1 MDDISATNTR
11 PIAILAGYMATA
23 AALTAWCISIIRSRP
38 AVAGLS
44 ASEKSR
50 RRTAVAVFGV
60 LAALSLATTW
70 YHMFRFFQW
79 SYLQWAASHPL
90 DDPSALYLGRW
101 LRDTGLFRQA
111 WASTLETRPRA
122 WWSTQIF
129 GFCANWSVMLA
140 TQSKKRNIPH
150 LWAFMLLGQFVAIS
164 FASNLSFLAFTVY
177 DVAGQSHPVSG
188 DKSGRTT
195 VAQTP
200 PPKSTTSASSSAPFW
215 WLVILGVNVSI
226 AVFIP
231 ELCDHPRFMQF
242 LLLPHILAFGPLL
255 VNSLSPGQVP
265 PHLLNQPPLLL
276 KIGTMALL
284 LVSASH
290 KVLAEGGDLDLV
302 ISTLHQ
308 HPAVSSVGWDVIC
321 CWMSFVAWHVFGQE

>member
-1 MDDISATNTR
+1 MDDISTTNTR

-23 AALTAWCISIIRSRP
+23 AGLTAWCISIIRKRGP
-38 AVAGLS
+38 VVGLS
-44 ASEKSR
+44 AYEKSR
-50 RRTAVAVFGV
+50 RRTAVAVFGI
-60 LAALSLATTW
+60 LATLSLATTW

-79 SYLQWAASHPL
+79 SYLQWAASRPL
-90 DDPSALYLGRW
+90 DDPTALYLGRW

-140 TQSKKRNIPH
+140 AQSKKRNIPH
-150 LWAFMLLGQFVAIS
+150 LWAFMLLGQVVAIS

-177 DVAGQSHPVSG
+177 DAAGQSHAVTG
-188 DKSGRTT
+188 DEKDKAPT
-195 VAQTP
+195 
-200 PPKSTTSASSSAPFW
+200 PKSTTPASSSTSFW
-215 WLVILGVNVSI
+215 WLVILGVNVSV

-231 ELCDHPRFMQF
+231 ELYDHPRFMQF
-242 LLLPHILAFGPLL
+242 LLLPHILAFGPLI

-276 KIGTMALL
+276 KLSTMALL

-290 KVLAEGGDLDLV
+290 KVLAEGGNLDLV

-321 CWMSFVAWHVFGQE
+321 CWVSFVAWHVFGQE